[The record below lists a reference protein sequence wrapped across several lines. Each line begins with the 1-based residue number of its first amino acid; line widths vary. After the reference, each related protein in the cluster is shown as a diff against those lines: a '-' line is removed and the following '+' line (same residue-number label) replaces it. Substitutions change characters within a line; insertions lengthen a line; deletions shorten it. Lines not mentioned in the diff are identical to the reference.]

1 MTDVI
6 RTAVD
11 KILDNPVTID
21 NIENGT
27 AAASSGQESDGL
39 EGIFEGMMGGDGK
52 GFAEILANIG
62 TNFTEKMENKG
73 GKKDNK
79 SKRRVIFE
87 EWEYIRNQKYES
99 ISEIKNDI
107 NKMKLY

>member
-1 MTDVI
+1 MTGVI

-27 AAASSGQESDGL
+27 ANASAGGGESEGL

-52 GFAEILANIG
+52 GFAEVLANIG
-62 TNFTEKMENKG
+62 TNFTEKMEKKG
-73 GKKDNK
+73 TKKDNK
-79 SKRRVIFE
+79 GKRRVIFE
-87 EWEYIRNQKYES
+87 E
-99 ISEIKNDI
+99 
-107 NKMKLY
+107 

>member
-1 MTDVI
+1 MTDVV

-27 AAASSGQESDGL
+27 ANQQESGGGGGGGL

-52 GFAEILANIG
+52 GFTELLTNIG
-62 TNFTEKMENKG
+62 TNFTEKMENKN
-73 GKKDNK
+73 GKKDTK
-79 SKRRVIFE
+79 GKRRVIFE
-87 EWEYIRNQKYES
+87 E
-99 ISEIKNDI
+99 
-107 NKMKLY
+107 